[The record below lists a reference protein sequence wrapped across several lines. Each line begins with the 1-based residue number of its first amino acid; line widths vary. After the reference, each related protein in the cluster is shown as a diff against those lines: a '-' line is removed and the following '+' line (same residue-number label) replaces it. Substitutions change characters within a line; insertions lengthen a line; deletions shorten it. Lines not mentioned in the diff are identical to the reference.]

1 MIFSI
6 FAFTRGIGNITSGPI
21 SEALLN
27 YNTMQGATGAYGLN
41 NYVCFSLW
49 FVWETLLTQIF

>member
-21 SEALLN
+21 SEALLS
-27 YNTMQGATGAYGLN
+27 YNTMQGAAGAYGLN